1 MEFFNPEQ
9 CIGDQEIA
17 DFIFSKVKHFCSPVR
32 MFSKS
37 WICIFI
43 RRSSV
48 KISKSMCVLREMGRY
63 PVQNDTD
70 LISMQII
77 DHPCEI
83 FRCSIPGCRC
93 IITSHLISPGTVKRM
108 LRDPHQLHMCITH
121 FFNIFGN
128 CSGKLSICIET
139 FIFPSRMA
147 HPGTNMCLIDRHR
160 LMLMIPGLS
169 VGHPFCIRP
178 FYILDICNSGCCSR
192 S

>member
-1 MEFFNPEQ
+1 MRTSFFPK
-9 CIGDQEIA
+9 
-17 DFIFSKVKHFCSPVR
+17 FKHFCSPVR

-48 KISKSMCVLREMGRY
+48 KISKSMCILREMGRY

-93 IITSHLISPGTVKRM
+93 IITSHLIPQEPSNGAPR
-108 LRDPHQLHMCITH
+108 PHQLHMCITH

-139 FIFPSRMA
+139 FIFPVPDGASRNQYV
-147 HPGTNMCLIDRHR
+147 PHR
-160 LMLMIPGLS
+160 QTS
-169 VGHPFCIRP
+169 A
-178 FYILDICNSGCCSR
+178 YAYDSR
-192 S
+192 SFCGSSILYPSILYSRYL

>member
-1 MEFFNPEQ
+1 MFNPEQ

-48 KISKSMCVLREMGRY
+48 KISKSMCILREMGRY

-108 LRDPHQLHMCITH
+108 LRDPHQLHMCITQYV
-121 FFNIFGN
+121 
-128 CSGKLSICIET
+128 
-139 FIFPSRMA
+139 P
-147 HPGTNMCLIDRHR
+147 HR
-160 LMLMIPGLS
+160 QTS
-169 VGHPFCIRP
+169 A
-178 FYILDICNSGCCSR
+178 YAYDSR
-192 S
+192 SFCGSSILYPSILYSRYL